1 MTVFTRS
8 FLFACSAL
16 FVSVSFAHAQIS
28 ALPPEVAEQVRA
40 LGPVIDPPKTAPI
53 FAPFQQKEPYQG
65 IAVKRDIAYGTDDR
79 NKLDVFTPEK
89 ADSAPRPVLIFV
101 HGGAYVAGNKRTGAS
116 PFYDNILLAAVANGF
131 VGVNM
136 TYRIAPAHPYPAGT
150 EDVAKAV
157 QWTLENIAASG
168 GDPARIYVVSH
179 SAGAAHVANYIAHK
193 QFHGPKGTGMKA
205 AILIS
210 GVFDQTTFPS
220 AKNVV
225 AYFGE
230 DRTKYEERSSL
241 KGLVESKLPL
251 LVIDAEIDP
260 PEFIA
265 QSKVLNEALC
275 AAGRCPTRITL
286 AGHSHMSEVYAINSK
301 DRQVMDAIAAFA
313 KAN

>member
-1 MTVFTRS
+1 MTLIARS
-8 FLFACSAL
+8 FLLVCFGL
-16 FVSVSFAHAQIS
+16 FVSIAGAQAQIS
-28 ALPPEVAEQVRA
+28 ALPPEVAERVRA

-53 FAPFQQKEPYQG
+53 FAPFQQKEPYEG
-65 IAVKRDIAYGTDDR
+65 VAVKRDIAYGPDDR

-89 ADSAPRPVLIFV
+89 ADGAPRPVLIFV
-101 HGGAYVAGNKRTGAS
+101 HGGAYIGGNKRTGTS
-116 PFYDNILLAAVANGF
+116 PFYDNIMLAAVQNGF

-136 TYRIAPAHPYPAGT
+136 TYRLAPAHPYPAAT
-150 EDVAKAV
+150 EDIARAT
-157 QWTLENIAASG
+157 QWVLANIAANG
-168 GDPARIYVVSH
+168 GDPARVFIVAH
-179 SAGAAHVANYIAHK
+179 SAGATHTANYIAHA
-193 QFHGPKGTGMKA
+193 KGTTLKG

-220 AKNVV
+220 APYVV

-241 KGLVESKLPL
+241 KGLMESKLPM

-265 QSKVLNEALC
+265 QSKALNDALC
-275 AAGRCPTRITL
+275 AAGRCPTRVTL
-286 AGHSHMSEVYAINSK
+286 SGHSHMSEVYAINSK
-301 DRQVMDAIAAFA
+301 DRQVIDAIAAFA